1 MEDIVYEIVRV
12 IGRDESRNLSR
23 AGISLQIG
31 IVLYSRSR
39 RCGKEEMNLR
49 RRGAS
54 LDSGGPLD

>member
-12 IGRDESRNLSR
+12 IGRNESRNLSR

-39 RCGKEEMNLR
+39 RRGKDEIVFHGIFAVE
-49 RRGAS
+49 
-54 LDSGGPLD
+54 GPA